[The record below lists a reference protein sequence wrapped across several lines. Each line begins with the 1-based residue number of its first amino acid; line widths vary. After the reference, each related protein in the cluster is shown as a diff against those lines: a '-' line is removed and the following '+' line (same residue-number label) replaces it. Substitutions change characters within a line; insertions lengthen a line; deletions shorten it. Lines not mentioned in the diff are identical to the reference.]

1 MIRLKRIHDMPAP
14 EDGLRVFVD
23 RVWPRGIGKG
33 EAAID
38 LWLRE
43 IGPSTELRRWFSQD
57 PKRFEAFCERYWE
70 ELEARPEVVERLRR
84 IVEDGDV
91 TLLYSSRD
99 RERNTAVAL
108 KRYLE
113 KAPAD

>member
-1 MIRLKRIHDMPAP
+1 MIKLKRIHDMPAP

-43 IGPSTELRRWFSQD
+43 IGPSTELRRWFSHD
-57 PKRFEAFCERYWE
+57 PKRFEAFCARYFE
-70 ELEARPEVVERLRR
+70 ELASRPEVVERLRR
-84 IVEDGDV
+84 LAEEGDV

-113 KAPAD
+113 RAPAD